1 MFYNRILFMPRL
13 LFKFYRLLGLTPLMR
28 ENFSVSIKS
37 IKSSRLRSILTIMII
52 AIGIT
57 SLVGILTATD
67 SIKALMN
74 ENFGKMGANSFAIR
88 SNFSDFS
95 SSERKTRVINRRNI
109 TYNQAKE
116 FSDNYS
122 IPATITISA
131 TAVGN
136 ATIKYGSAK
145 TNPIIRVVATD
156 EYNMGYMG
164 AKISKGRNF
173 NSRDIESS
181 SFSAVIG
188 SGIVNSLFK
197 GVDPLGKIISVGAVR
212 YEVIGVLESQGT
224 TFGGG
229 IDNQVWIPLSNARA
243 VFLSDNSFYVVGVIP
258 ELGTDQ
264 TKAIDAAEQLFRSI
278 RRLSPI
284 DRSDF
289 RITKSDAMMEDIMEV
304 MSYVTIAAF
313 IIGAITLLGAA
324 VGLMNIML
332 VSVKERTREIGT
344 RKALGA
350 NSKTIKQQFLF
361 ESIVIGQLGG
371 IFGIILGVAVG
382 NLTAIIMKSPF
393 VIPWF
398 WMICGVLICL
408 MVSVASGYLPAV
420 RASKLDPIEALR
432 YE

>member
-1 MFYNRILFMPRL
+1 MTNP
-13 LFKFYRLLGLTPLMR
+13 LLGIARKLGFTPLMK
-28 ENFSVSIKS
+28 ENFSVSMKS

-67 SIKALMN
+67 SLKALLN
-74 ENFGKMGANSFAIR
+74 ENFGKMGANSFSIR
-88 SNFSDFS
+88 SNFSDS
-95 SSERKTRVINRRNI
+95 QTANRRARVINRRNI
-109 TYNQAKE
+109 TYSQARD
-116 FSDNYS
+116 FISNYN
-122 IPATITISA
+122 IPSVTTISA
-131 TAVGN
+131 TAIGN

-156 EYNMGYMG
+156 EYNIGYIG
-164 AKISKGRNF
+164 AKISTGRNF
-173 NSRDIESS
+173 NFRDMESS
-181 SFSAVIG
+181 SFSAIIG
-188 SGIVNSLFK
+188 SGVASTLFK
-197 GVDPLGKIISVGAVR
+197 GVEPVGKIISVGAVR
-212 YEVIGVLESQGT
+212 YEIIGVLQQQGA

-229 IDNQVWIPLSNARA
+229 VDNQVWIPLSNARA
-243 VFLSDNSFYVVGVIP
+243 TFLSENSFYVIGIIPNLGV
-258 ELGTDQ
+258 DQ
-264 TKAIDAAEQLFRSI
+264 TKAIDAAEQIFRSI

-284 DRSDF
+284 DQSDF
-289 RITKSDAMMEDIMEV
+289 RVTKSDAMMEEIMSI

-313 IIGAITLLGAA
+313 LIGIITLLGAA

-371 IFGIILGVAVG
+371 VFGILFGVIVG
-382 NLTAIIMKSPF
+382 NLTAMLMSSPF
-393 VIPWF
+393 VIPWL
-398 WMICGVLICL
+398 WMFCGVLVCL
-408 MVSVASGYLPAV
+408 IVSVASGYLPAV

>member
-1 MFYNRILFMPRL
+1 MTNP
-13 LFKFYRLLGLTPLMR
+13 LLGIARKLGFTPLMK
-28 ENFSVSIKS
+28 ENFSVSMKS

-67 SIKALMN
+67 SLKALLN
-74 ENFGKMGANSFAIR
+74 ENFGKMGANSFSIR
-88 SNFSDFS
+88 SNFSDS
-95 SSERKTRVINRRNI
+95 QTANRRSRVINRRNI
-109 TYNQAKE
+109 TYSQARD
-116 FSDNYS
+116 FISNYK
-122 IPATITISA
+122 IPSVTTISA
-131 TAVGN
+131 TALGN

-156 EYNMGYMG
+156 EYNIGYMG
-164 AKISKGRNF
+164 AKISSGRNF
-173 NSRDIESS
+173 NFRDMEAS
-181 SFSAVIG
+181 SFSAIIG
-188 SGIVNSLFK
+188 SGVAKTLFN
-197 GVDPLGKIISVGAVR
+197 GAEPVGKIISVGAVR
-212 YEVIGVLESQGT
+212 YEIIGVLEGQGA
-224 TFGGG
+224 TFSGGV
-229 IDNQVWIPLSNARA
+229 DNQVWIPISNARST
-243 VFLSDNSFYVVGVIP
+243 FLSDNSFYVIGIIPNLGVN
-258 ELGTDQ
+258 Q
-264 TKAIDAAEQLFRSI
+264 TKAIDAAEQVFRSI

-284 DRSDF
+284 DQSDF
-289 RITKSDAMMEDIMEV
+289 RVTKSDAMMEEIMNI

-313 IIGAITLLGAA
+313 LIGIITLLGAA

-371 IFGIILGVAVG
+371 AFGILFGVIVG
-382 NLTAIIMKSPF
+382 NLTAMLMSSPF
-393 VIPWF
+393 VIPWL
-398 WMICGVLICL
+398 WMFCGVLVCL
-408 MVSVASGYLPAV
+408 FVSVASGYLPAV

>member
-1 MFYNRILFMPRL
+1 MTNPLLRIAR
-13 LFKFYRLLGLTPLMR
+13 KLGFTPLMK
-28 ENFSVSIKS
+28 ENFSVSMRS

-67 SIKALMN
+67 SLKALLN
-74 ENFGKMGANSFAIR
+74 ENFGKMGANSFSIR
-88 SNFSDFS
+88 SKFSDS
-95 SSERKTRVINRRNI
+95 QTANRRTRVINRRNI
-109 TYNQAKE
+109 TYNQARD
-116 FSDNYS
+116 FISNYN
-122 IPATITISA
+122 IPSVTTISA
-131 TAVGN
+131 TALSN

-145 TNPIIRVVATD
+145 TNPMIRVVATD
-156 EYNMGYMG
+156 EYNIGYIG
-164 AKISKGRNF
+164 AKIQSGRNF
-173 NSRDIESS
+173 NFRDMESS
-181 SFSAVIG
+181 SFSAIIG
-188 SGIVNSLFK
+188 SGVAKTLFK
-197 GVDPLGKIISVGAVR
+197 GVDPVGKIISVGAVR
-212 YEVIGVLESQGT
+212 YEIIGVLEGQGA

-229 IDNQVWIPLSNARA
+229 VDNQVWIPISNARST
-243 VFLSDNSFYVVGVIP
+243 FLSDNSFYVIGIIPNLGVN
-258 ELGTDQ
+258 Q
-264 TKAIDAAEQLFRSI
+264 TKAIDAAEQVFRSV

-284 DRSDF
+284 DQSDF
-289 RITKSDAMMEDIMEV
+289 RVTKSDAMMEDIMNI

-313 IIGAITLLGAA
+313 LIGIITLLGAA

-371 IFGIILGVAVG
+371 AFGILFGVIVG
-382 NLTAIIMKSPF
+382 NLTAMLMSSPF
-393 VIPWF
+393 VIPWL
-398 WMICGVLICL
+398 WMFCGVLVCL
-408 MVSVASGYLPAV
+408 VVSVASGYLPAV

>member
-1 MFYNRILFMPRL
+1 MSRLVRFISRLAGYNPL
-13 LFKFYRLLGLTPLMR
+13 LR
-28 ENFSVSIKS
+28 ENFNVSIKS
-37 IKSSRLRSILTIMII
+37 IKSSRLRSSLTIMII

-67 SIKALMN
+67 SIKALLN

-88 SNFSDFS
+88 SNFS
-95 SSERKTRVINRRNI
+95 ETQTTNRKARILNRRNI
-109 TYNQAKE
+109 RYNQAKD
-116 FSDNYS
+116 FADNYKIPS
-122 IPATITISA
+122 IVTISA
-131 TAVGN
+131 TAINN

-156 EYNMGYMG
+156 DKNAGYMG
-164 AKISKGRNF
+164 AKFSKGRNF
-173 NSRDIESS
+173 NTRDLESAA
-181 SFSAVIG
+181 FTAVIG
-188 SGIVNSLFK
+188 SGVATSLFK
-197 GVDPLGKIISVGAVR
+197 GSDDPVGKVITVGAVR
-212 YEVIGVLESQGT
+212 YEVIGVLEKQGQ

-229 IDNQVWIPLSNARA
+229 VDNQVWIPVSNARSI
-243 VFLSDNSFYVVGVIP
+243 FLSDNSFFVIGIIP
-258 ELGTDQ
+258 ELGVSQ
-264 TKAIDAAEQLFRSI
+264 TRAMEAAEQLFRSV

-284 DRSDF
+284 DQSDF
-289 RITKSDAMMEDIMEV
+289 RITKSDAMMEDIMKI
-304 MSYVTIAAF
+304 MGYVTIAAF
-313 IIGAITLLGAA
+313 LIGSITLLGAA

-350 NSKTIKQQFLF
+350 NSATIKQQFLF

-371 IFGIILGVAVG
+371 IFGIILGVIVG
-382 NLTAIIMKSPF
+382 NLTAMLMKSPF

-398 WMICGVLICL
+398 WMFSGVMVCL
-408 MVSVASGYLPAV
+408 LVSIASGYIPAV

>member
-1 MFYNRILFMPRL
+1 MTNPLLRIAR
-13 LFKFYRLLGLTPLMR
+13 KLGFTPLMK
-28 ENFSVSIKS
+28 ENFSVSMKS

-67 SIKALMN
+67 SLKALLN
-74 ENFGKMGANSFAIR
+74 ENFGKMGANSFSIR
-88 SNFSDFS
+88 SKFSDS
-95 SSERKTRVINRRNI
+95 QTANRRARVINRRNI
-109 TYNQAKE
+109 TYNQARD
-116 FSDNYS
+116 FIANYN
-122 IPATITISA
+122 IPSVTTISA
-131 TAVGN
+131 TALGN

-156 EYNMGYMG
+156 EYNIGYIG
-164 AKISKGRNF
+164 AKIQSGRNF
-173 NSRDIESS
+173 NFRDMESS
-181 SFSAVIG
+181 SFSAIIG
-188 SGIVNSLFK
+188 SGVAKTLFK
-197 GVDPLGKIISVGAVR
+197 GVDPVGKIISVGAVR
-212 YEVIGVLESQGT
+212 YEVIGVLEGQGA

-229 IDNQVWIPLSNARA
+229 VDNQVWIPISNARST
-243 VFLSDNSFYVVGVIP
+243 FLSDNSFYVIGIIPNLGVN
-258 ELGTDQ
+258 Q
-264 TKAIDAAEQLFRSI
+264 TKAIDAAEQIFRSI

-284 DRSDF
+284 DQSDF
-289 RITKSDAMMEDIMEV
+289 RVTKSDAMMEDIMNI

-313 IIGAITLLGAA
+313 LIGIITLLGAA

-371 IFGIILGVAVG
+371 AFGILFGVIVG
-382 NLTAIIMKSPF
+382 NLTAMLMNSPF
-393 VIPWF
+393 VIPWL
-398 WMICGVLICL
+398 WMFCGVLVCL
-408 MVSVASGYLPAV
+408 IVSVASGYLPAV

>member
-1 MFYNRILFMPRL
+1 MSM
-13 LFKFYRLLGLTPLMR
+13 
-28 ENFSVSIKS
+28 KS

-67 SIKALMN
+67 SLKALLN
-74 ENFGKMGANSFAIR
+74 ENFGKMGANSFSIR
-88 SNFSDFS
+88 SKFSDS
-95 SSERKTRVINRRNI
+95 QTANRRARVINRRNI
-109 TYNQAKE
+109 TYNQARD
-116 FSDNYS
+116 FIANYN
-122 IPATITISA
+122 IPSVTTISA
-131 TAVGN
+131 TALGN

-156 EYNMGYMG
+156 EYNIGYIG
-164 AKISKGRNF
+164 AKIQSGRNF
-173 NSRDIESS
+173 NFRDMESS
-181 SFSAVIG
+181 SFSAIIG
-188 SGIVNSLFK
+188 SGVAKTLFK
-197 GVDPLGKIISVGAVR
+197 GVDPVGKIISVGAVR
-212 YEVIGVLESQGT
+212 YEVIGVLEGQGA

-229 IDNQVWIPLSNARA
+229 VDNQVWIPISNARST
-243 VFLSDNSFYVVGVIP
+243 FLSDNSFYVIGIIPNLGVN
-258 ELGTDQ
+258 Q
-264 TKAIDAAEQLFRSI
+264 TKAIDAAEQIFRSI

-284 DRSDF
+284 DQSDF
-289 RITKSDAMMEDIMEV
+289 RVTKSDAMMEDIMNI

-313 IIGAITLLGAA
+313 LIGIITLLGAA

-371 IFGIILGVAVG
+371 AFGILFGVIVG
-382 NLTAIIMKSPF
+382 NLTAMLMNSPF
-393 VIPWF
+393 VIPWL
-398 WMICGVLICL
+398 WMFCGVLVCL
-408 MVSVASGYLPAV
+408 IVSVASGYLPAV

>member
-1 MFYNRILFMPRL
+1 MTTPFTKILQ
-13 LFKFYRLLGLTPLMR
+13 KLGFNPLMK
-28 ENFSVSIKS
+28 ENFNVSMKS
-37 IKSSRLRSILTIMII
+37 IKSSRLRSVLTIMII

-67 SIKALMN
+67 SLKALMN

-88 SNFSDFS
+88 SKFSDFRS
-95 SSERKTRVINRRNI
+95 AERRSRIINRRNI
-109 TYNQAKE
+109 TFSQARD
-116 FSDNYS
+116 FIDNYK
-122 IPATITISA
+122 IPSVKTISA
-131 TAVGN
+131 TAIGN
-136 ATIKYGSAK
+136 ATIKYGSVK

-156 EYNMGYMG
+156 EYNLGYMG
-164 AKISKGRNF
+164 GKIFKGRNF
-173 NSRDIESS
+173 NNRDLESLA
-181 SFSAVIG
+181 FSAIIG
-188 SGIVNSLFK
+188 SGVAKTLFK
-197 GVDPLGKIISVGAVR
+197 DSDAVGKVITVGAVR
-212 YEVIGVLESQGT
+212 YEVIGVLESQGA

-229 IDNQVWIPLSNARA
+229 LDNQVWIPLSNARA
-243 VFLSDNSFYVVGVIP
+243 TFLSENSFYVIGIIPKVGVN
-258 ELGTDQ
+258 Q
-264 TKAIDAAEQLFRSI
+264 TRAIDAAEQVFRSI

-284 DRSDF
+284 DESDF
-289 RITKSDAMMEDIMEV
+289 RITKSDAMMEDIMNV

-313 IIGAITLLGAA
+313 IIGIITLLGAA

-371 IFGIILGVAVG
+371 LFGIILGVIVG
-382 NLTAIIMKSPF
+382 NFTAMIMKSPF
-393 VIPWF
+393 VIPWL
-398 WMICGVLICL
+398 WMFCGVIVCL
-408 MVSVASGYLPAV
+408 VVSIASGYLPAV

>member
-1 MFYNRILFMPRL
+1 M
-13 LFKFYRLLGLTPLMR
+13 LGIARKLGFTPLMR
-28 ENFSVSIKS
+28 ENFSVSMKS

-67 SIKALMN
+67 SLKALLN
-74 ENFGKMGANSFAIR
+74 ENFGKMGANSFSIR
-88 SNFSDFS
+88 SNFSDS
-95 SSERKTRVINRRNI
+95 QTANRRARVINRRNI
-109 TYNQAKE
+109 TYSQARD
-116 FSDNYS
+116 FVSNYK
-122 IPATITISA
+122 IPSVTTISA
-131 TAVGN
+131 TAIGN

-145 TNPIIRVVATD
+145 TNPIIRGVATD
-156 EYNMGYMG
+156 ENNLGYVG
-164 AKISKGRNF
+164 AKISTGRNF
-173 NSRDIESS
+173 NFRDMESS
-181 SFSAVIG
+181 SFSVIIG
-188 SGIVNSLFK
+188 SGVASTLFT
-197 GVDPLGKIISVGAVR
+197 GIDPVGKVISVGAVR
-212 YEVIGVLESQGT
+212 YEIIGVLLQQGA

-229 IDNQVWIPLSNARA
+229 VDNQVWIPLSNARA
-243 VFLSDNSFYVVGVIP
+243 TFLSENSFYVIGIIPNLGV
-258 ELGTDQ
+258 DQ
-264 TKAIDAAEQLFRSI
+264 TKAIDAAEQIFRSI

-284 DRSDF
+284 DQSDF
-289 RITKSDAMMEDIMEV
+289 RVTKSDAMMEEIMNI

-313 IIGAITLLGAA
+313 LIGIITLLGAA

-371 IFGIILGVAVG
+371 AFGILFGVIVG
-382 NLTAIIMKSPF
+382 NLTAMLMSSPF
-393 VIPWF
+393 VIPWL
-398 WMICGVLICL
+398 WMFCGVLVCL
-408 MVSVASGYLPAV
+408 IVSVASGYLPAV

>member
-1 MFYNRILFMPRL
+1 MTNPLLRIAR
-13 LFKFYRLLGLTPLMR
+13 KLGFTPLMK
-28 ENFSVSIKS
+28 ENFSVSMKS

-67 SIKALMN
+67 SLKALLN
-74 ENFGKMGANSFAIR
+74 ENFGKMGANSFSIR
-88 SNFSDFS
+88 SKFSDS
-95 SSERKTRVINRRNI
+95 QTANRRARVINRRNI
-109 TYNQAKE
+109 TYNQARD
-116 FSDNYS
+116 FIANYN
-122 IPATITISA
+122 IPSVTTISA
-131 TAVGN
+131 TALNN

-145 TNPIIRVVATD
+145 TNPMIRVVATD
-156 EYNMGYMG
+156 EYNIGYMG
-164 AKISKGRNF
+164 AKISSGRNF
-173 NSRDIESS
+173 NFRDMEAS
-181 SFSAVIG
+181 SFSAIIG
-188 SGIVNSLFK
+188 SGVAKALFN
-197 GVDPLGKIISVGAVR
+197 GAEPVGKIISVGAVR
-212 YEVIGVLESQGT
+212 YEVIGVLEGQGA

-229 IDNQVWIPLSNARA
+229 VDNQVWIPISNARST
-243 VFLSDNSFYVVGVIP
+243 FLSDNSFYVIGIIPNLGVN
-258 ELGTDQ
+258 Q
-264 TKAIDAAEQLFRSI
+264 TKAIDAAEQVFRSV

-284 DRSDF
+284 DQSDF
-289 RITKSDAMMEDIMEV
+289 RVTKSDAMMEDIMNI

-313 IIGAITLLGAA
+313 LIGIITLLGAA

-371 IFGIILGVAVG
+371 AFGILFGVIVG
-382 NLTAIIMKSPF
+382 NLTAMLMNSPF
-393 VIPWF
+393 VIPWL
-398 WMICGVLICL
+398 WMFCGVLVCL
-408 MVSVASGYLPAV
+408 VVSVASGYLPAV

>member
-1 MFYNRILFMPRL
+1 MANPFIRIVRRL
-13 LFKFYRLLGLTPLMR
+13 GFNPLMK
-28 ENFSVSIKS
+28 ENFSVSMKS
-37 IKSSRLRSILTIMII
+37 IKSSRLRSTLTIMII

-67 SIKALMN
+67 SLKALLN

-88 SNFSDFS
+88 SNFSDTQS
-95 SSERKTRVINRRNI
+95 ANKRARVINRRNI
-109 TYNQAKE
+109 NYSQARE
-116 FSDNYS
+116 FVANYS
-122 IPATITISA
+122 IPAVTTISA
-131 TAVGN
+131 TALGN

-145 TNPIIRVVATD
+145 TNPIIRVIATD
-156 EYNMGYMG
+156 ENNLGYVG
-164 AKISKGRNF
+164 AKISKGRSFNF
-173 NSRDIESS
+173 RDIESS
-181 SFSAVIG
+181 AFSAIIG
-188 SGIVNSLFK
+188 SGVSNSLFK
-197 GVDPLGKIISVGAVR
+197 GVEPVGKIISVGAVR
-212 YEVIGVLESQGT
+212 YEVIGVLEAQGA

-229 IDNQVWIPLSNARA
+229 VDNQVWIPLSNARA
-243 VFLSDNSFYVVGVIP
+243 TFLTDNSFYVIGIVPSLGV
-258 ELGTDQ
+258 DQ

-284 DRSDF
+284 DPSDF
-289 RITKSDAMMEDIMEV
+289 RITKSDAMMEDIMNI

-313 IIGAITLLGAA
+313 IIGIITLLGAA

-371 IFGIILGVAVG
+371 AFGILLGVIVG
-382 NLTAIIMKSPF
+382 NLTAMLMKSPF

-398 WMICGVLICL
+398 WMFCGVVVCL
-408 MVSVASGYLPAV
+408 LVSVASGYLPAV

>member
-1 MFYNRILFMPRL
+1 MTPPFTKILQ
-13 LFKFYRLLGLTPLMR
+13 KLGFNPLMK
-28 ENFSVSIKS
+28 ENFNVSMKS
-37 IKSSRLRSILTIMII
+37 IKSSRLRSVLTIMII

-67 SIKALMN
+67 SLKALMN

-88 SNFSDFS
+88 SKFSDFRS
-95 SSERKTRVINRRNI
+95 AERRSRIINRRNI
-109 TYNQAKE
+109 TFSQARD
-116 FSDNYS
+116 FIDNYK
-122 IPATITISA
+122 IPSVKTISA
-131 TAVGN
+131 TAIGN
-136 ATIKYGSAK
+136 ATIKYGSVK

-156 EYNMGYMG
+156 EYNLGYMG
-164 AKISKGRNF
+164 GKILKGRNF
-173 NSRDIESS
+173 NNRDLESLA
-181 SFSAVIG
+181 FSAIIG
-188 SGIVNSLFK
+188 SGVAKTLFK
-197 GVDPLGKIISVGAVR
+197 DSDAVGKVITVGAVR
-212 YEVIGVLESQGT
+212 YEVIGVLESQGA

-229 IDNQVWIPLSNARA
+229 LDNQVWIPLSNARA
-243 VFLSDNSFYVVGVIP
+243 TFLSENSFYVIGIIPEVGVN
-258 ELGTDQ
+258 Q
-264 TKAIDAAEQLFRSI
+264 TRAIDAAEQVFRSI

-284 DRSDF
+284 DESDF
-289 RITKSDAMMEDIMEV
+289 RITKSDAMMEDIMNV

-313 IIGAITLLGAA
+313 IIGIITLLGAA

-371 IFGIILGVAVG
+371 LFGIILGVIVG
-382 NLTAIIMKSPF
+382 NFTAMIMKSPF
-393 VIPWF
+393 VIPWL
-398 WMICGVLICL
+398 WMFCGVIVCL
-408 MVSVASGYLPAV
+408 VVSIASGYLPAV

>member
-1 MFYNRILFMPRL
+1 MTNP
-13 LFKFYRLLGLTPLMR
+13 LLGIARKLGFTPLMK
-28 ENFSVSIKS
+28 ENFSVSMKS

-67 SIKALMN
+67 SLKALLN
-74 ENFGKMGANSFAIR
+74 ENFGKMGANSFSIR
-88 SNFSDFS
+88 SNFSDS
-95 SSERKTRVINRRNI
+95 QTANRRARVINRRNI
-109 TYNQAKE
+109 TYSQARD
-116 FSDNYS
+116 FISNYN
-122 IPATITISA
+122 IPSVKTISA
-131 TAVGN
+131 TAIGN

-156 EYNMGYMG
+156 EFNLGYIG
-164 AKISKGRNF
+164 AKISSGRNLNF
-173 NSRDIESS
+173 RDMESS
-181 SFSAVIG
+181 SFSAIIG
-188 SGIVNSLFK
+188 SGVASTLFK
-197 GVDPLGKIISVGAVR
+197 GVEPVGKVISVGAVR
-212 YEVIGVLESQGT
+212 YEIIGVLQQQGA

-229 IDNQVWIPLSNARA
+229 VDNQVWIPLSNARA
-243 VFLSDNSFYVVGVIP
+243 TFLSENSFYVIGIIPDLGV
-258 ELGTDQ
+258 DQ
-264 TKAIDAAEQLFRSI
+264 TKAIDAAEQVFRSV

-284 DRSDF
+284 DQSDF
-289 RITKSDAMMEDIMEV
+289 RVTKSDAMMEDIMNI

-313 IIGAITLLGAA
+313 LIGIITLLGAA

-371 IFGIILGVAVG
+371 AFGILFGVIVG
-382 NLTAIIMKSPF
+382 NLTAMLMSSPF
-393 VIPWF
+393 VIPWL
-398 WMICGVLICL
+398 WMFCGVLVCL
-408 MVSVASGYLPAV
+408 IVSVASGYLPAV

>member
-1 MFYNRILFMPRL
+1 MTNP
-13 LFKFYRLLGLTPLMR
+13 LLGIARKLGFTPLMK
-28 ENFSVSIKS
+28 ENFSVSMKS

-67 SIKALMN
+67 SLKALLN
-74 ENFGKMGANSFAIR
+74 DNFGKMGANSFSIR
-88 SNFSDFS
+88 SNFSDS
-95 SSERKTRVINRRNI
+95 QTANRRARVINRRNI
-109 TYNQAKE
+109 TYSQARD
-116 FSDNYS
+116 FISNYN
-122 IPATITISA
+122 IPSVTTISA
-131 TAVGN
+131 TAIGN

-156 EYNMGYMG
+156 EYNLGYIG
-164 AKISKGRNF
+164 AKISTGRNF
-173 NSRDIESS
+173 NFRDMESS
-181 SFSAVIG
+181 SFSAIIG
-188 SGIVNSLFK
+188 SGVATTLFK
-197 GVDPLGKIISVGAVR
+197 GVEPVGKIISVGAVR
-212 YEVIGVLESQGT
+212 YEIIGVLQQQGA

-229 IDNQVWIPLSNARA
+229 VDNQVWIPLSNARA
-243 VFLSDNSFYVVGVIP
+243 TFLSENSFYVIGIIPNLGV
-258 ELGTDQ
+258 DQ
-264 TKAIDAAEQLFRSI
+264 TKAIDAAEQIFRSV

-284 DRSDF
+284 DQSDF
-289 RITKSDAMMEDIMEV
+289 RVTKSDAMMEEIMNI

-313 IIGAITLLGAA
+313 LIGIITLLGAA

-371 IFGIILGVAVG
+371 AFGILFGVIVG
-382 NLTAIIMKSPF
+382 NLTAMLMSSPF
-393 VIPWF
+393 VIPWL
-398 WMICGVLICL
+398 WMFCGVLVCL
-408 MVSVASGYLPAV
+408 IVSVASGYLPAV

>member
-1 MFYNRILFMPRL
+1 M
-13 LFKFYRLLGLTPLMR
+13 LGIARKLGFTPLMR
-28 ENFSVSIKS
+28 ENFSVSMKS

-67 SIKALMN
+67 SLKALLN
-74 ENFGKMGANSFAIR
+74 ENFGKMGANSFSIR
-88 SNFSDFS
+88 SNFSDS
-95 SSERKTRVINRRNI
+95 QTANRRARVINRRNI
-109 TYNQAKE
+109 TYSQARD
-116 FSDNYS
+116 FVSNYK
-122 IPATITISA
+122 IPSVTTISA
-131 TAVGN
+131 TAIGN

-156 EYNMGYMG
+156 ENNLGYVG
-164 AKISKGRNF
+164 AKISTGRNF
-173 NSRDIESS
+173 NFRDMESS
-181 SFSAVIG
+181 SFSVIIG
-188 SGIVNSLFK
+188 SGVASTLFK
-197 GVDPLGKIISVGAVR
+197 GIDPVGKVISVGAVR
-212 YEVIGVLESQGT
+212 YEIIGVLLQQGA

-229 IDNQVWIPLSNARA
+229 VDNQVWIPLSNARA
-243 VFLSDNSFYVVGVIP
+243 TFLSENSFYVIGIIPNLGV
-258 ELGTDQ
+258 DQ
-264 TKAIDAAEQLFRSI
+264 TKAIDAAEQIFRSI

-284 DRSDF
+284 DQSDF
-289 RITKSDAMMEDIMEV
+289 RVTKSDAMMEEIMNI

-313 IIGAITLLGAA
+313 LIGIITLLGAA

-371 IFGIILGVAVG
+371 AFGILFGVIVG
-382 NLTAIIMKSPF
+382 NLTAMLMSSPF
-393 VIPWF
+393 VIPWL
-398 WMICGVLICL
+398 WMFCGVLVCL
-408 MVSVASGYLPAV
+408 IVSVASGYLPAV

>member
-1 MFYNRILFMPRL
+1 MTTPFTKVLQ
-13 LFKFYRLLGLTPLMR
+13 KLGFTPLMR
-28 ENFSVSIKS
+28 ENFSVSMKS
-37 IKSSRLRSILTIMII
+37 IKSSRLRSVLTIMII

-67 SIKALMN
+67 SLKALMN

-88 SNFSDFS
+88 SKFSDFRS
-95 SSERKTRVINRRNI
+95 AERRSRIINRRNI
-109 TYNQAKE
+109 TFSQARD
-116 FSDNYS
+116 FIDNYK
-122 IPATITISA
+122 IPSVKTISA
-131 TAVGN
+131 TAIGN
-136 ATIKYGSAK
+136 ATIKFGSVK

-156 EYNMGYMG
+156 EYNLGYMG
-164 AKISKGRNF
+164 GKMLKGRNF
-173 NSRDIESS
+173 NNRDLESLA
-181 SFSAVIG
+181 FSAIIG
-188 SGIVNSLFK
+188 SGVAKTLFK
-197 GVDPLGKIISVGAVR
+197 DSEPVGKVITVGAVR
-212 YEVIGVLESQGT
+212 YEVIGVLESQGA

-229 IDNQVWIPLSNARA
+229 LDNQVWIPLSNARA
-243 VFLSDNSFYVVGVIP
+243 TFLSENSFYVIGIIPEVGVN
-258 ELGTDQ
+258 Q
-264 TKAIDAAEQLFRSI
+264 TRAIDAAEQIFRSI

-284 DRSDF
+284 DESDF
-289 RITKSDAMMEDIMEV
+289 RITKSDAMMEDIMNV

-313 IIGAITLLGAA
+313 IIGIITLLGAA

-371 IFGIILGVAVG
+371 LFGILLGVIVG
-382 NLTAIIMKSPF
+382 NFTAMIMKSPF
-393 VIPWF
+393 VIPWL
-398 WMICGVLICL
+398 WMFCGVLVCL
-408 MVSVASGYLPAV
+408 IVSIASGYLPAV